1 MTRAGRASFVVPL
14 ASVDHKSEEAVIKQ
28 LSIPKEIDAKDSG
41 RGPQVNTNVRTSAPT
56 QPAFDEAFSTSV
68 GISSS
73 PLAPQWSTPGRRPS
87 GGTASTPPPYA
98 SPQGSP
104 SSTSYHQMSLPELQ
118 TRKKELKQQLKQ
130 YDMNFARQHGR
141 MPVKSEKEPIR
152 HLYENYNALKSQ
164 IQLMEQ
170 EGQHLPPSVVQTRS
184 SPRSMS
190 PPLAVVSGPDSSDE
204 SPPSKSIMRP
214 RRKQKRASP
223 PLSDNPPSAAPP
235 QDLAAL
241 KAEKQQLHQMLRSY
255 EKDFFREHKRQVSS
269 FADIKPVASQ
279 YRRYKEIKKA
289 IATLQQQG
297 NAQR

>member
-1 MTRAGRASFVVPL
+1 
-14 ASVDHKSEEAVIKQ
+14 
-28 LSIPKEIDAKDSG
+28 
-41 RGPQVNTNVRTSAPT
+41 
-56 QPAFDEAFSTSV
+56 
-68 GISSS
+68 
-73 PLAPQWSTPGRRPS
+73 
-87 GGTASTPPPYA
+87 
-98 SPQGSP
+98 
-104 SSTSYHQMSLPELQ
+104 MSLPELQ